1 MYPVYPDR
9 TDEILHDNRPNSD
22 FARVYGTIQCIQ
34 IARIRSRMSIVLIG
48 IVRSCWVL
56 QTSSRGLQS
65 SSREPEESAR
75 RRAGLHLAFPK
86 LDSIHAKLCPT
97 CLDRLDRMLH
107 ERCFHIE
114 QWEKVM
120 HFSRCKD

>member
-9 TDEILHDNRPNSD
+9 TDEILHDNRLNSD

-56 QTSSRGLQS
+56 QTSSRGLQTSSRGLQS
-65 SSREPEESAR
+65 SSREREKSAR

-86 LDSIHAKLCPT
+86 LESIHAKLCPT

-114 QWEKVM
+114 
-120 HFSRCKD
+120 